1 MLEAKQIGLIENA
14 IQEAIE
20 IAKNAP
26 EEYRQSVFQVM
37 FELLL
42 RNGVVH
48 ERKTDKTARHESKKD
63 EENAENR
70 DILGARYEWS
80 STKISKLDGVAQY
93 LAVIEIA
100 LNEFK
105 IDGLTPKEI
114 HDVLFEKFRIAK
126 TTNTISM
133 ALMKAV
139 GNYVDRIKIEN
150 GYKYRITREGIEFLR
165 QEEAKVQ

>member
-1 MLEAKQIGLIENA
+1 MLGVKQAGLIENA
-14 IQEAIE
+14 IQEAKK
-20 IAKNAP
+20 IAENAP

-42 RNGVVH
+42 RNGTVQ
-48 ERKTDKTARHESKKD
+48 EQKTDKPARQEPKKD
-63 EENAENR
+63 EESTENQG
-70 DILGARYEWS
+70 ILEARYEWS
-80 STKISKLDGVAQY
+80 STRISKLEGVTQY
-93 LAVIEIA
+93 LAVMEIA

-105 IDGLTPKEI
+105 IDGLIPKEI

-126 TTNTISM
+126 TTNAISM

-139 GNYVDRIKIEN
+139 GKYVDRIKVEN

-165 QEEAKVQ
+165 QEEAKV